1 VISTLRVP
9 AYLILAG
16 LFFSTVAARA
26 EDPLSPQT
34 GNEPGSSQTRSMPLN
49 RPLGKSSPT
58 PTRTAPAPSLNPASK
73 KTKKGKPYIAKTGG
87 VKIADSVEGF
97 AGLPVHTIEVRGLKR
112 IEKDAVLGK
121 LTTKAGVAIDR
132 DVIRADVQALFNM
145 GYFDDLQVDAE
156 RDPAGVNL
164 VVTVRERPVINE
176 IDFAGNERIT
186 TTDLEAVIK
195 VKQWSILDV
204 NKVKDD
210 IALITKAYED
220 KGYYL
225 AKVTYEVVQPDPKK
239 PDEVLLRYK
248 INDFDK
254 VQIKKITFLNNHAY
268 TDDQL
273 KSVLGETR
281 EGGAFSFMSNSGNF
295 KESAFKNDLQR
306 LVYYYL
312 DNGYVKFKYESP
324 VVTISDDKK
333 WLYITIYVDEGEKYK
348 TGVIDFS
355 GDLLFG
361 REELGADVVMKQDV
375 PFSISKRNADIQKLS
390 EKYQDLGYAF
400 VNVIPK
406 MEVKDDTKTVDIDYH
421 FEKGNLAYFGEI
433 NVLGNSKTHDKVIR
447 RELKIKEGELYNGTR
462 FRVSKENV
470 ERLGYFQP
478 NEVLFN
484 TSTPKDHN
492 DIVNVDIQVKERP
505 TGTIT
510 LGAGYGS
517 SKGLFFQTQISE
529 SNFMGRGQTISL
541 STNITKDNTDKSVN
555 LGFSDPYLF
564 DTKFSGGADLY
575 YTTFLIPEKYTTRKF
590 GGDLR
595 FGHPIGEYTNAY
607 LTYKRERLTVF
618 NFAIINPDP
627 QDYQDVIDD
636 NGVLSSTVWSVIRD
650 RRNNR
655 FETTG
660 GSYQSFSLE
669 TAGVAGL
676 GGDKSFIKAIAN
688 NRYYTRLVGDLVFR
702 NSTEYGEGHGQEGK
716 GLPPSERFYLGG
728 PNNMKGYNFYTV
740 GPSRLKYTV
749 PDLVANPAAKPQ
761 AYLVPAGGKYEFYSL
776 FELEH
781 PIVKDAGL
789 KFVLFFDV
797 GNVWDQRP
805 SLNDL
810 TLRADTGF
818 GFRWF
823 SPIGPLRFEWG
834 FPLKKGAFDDDSV
847 FQFFIGPPF

>member
-1 VISTLRVP
+1 VIPIRRVP
-9 AYLILAG
+9 VLLVLAG
-16 LFFSTVAARA
+16 IFFSTVAVRA
-26 EDPLSPQT
+26 E
-34 GNEPGSSQTRSMPLN
+34 EPRTAPIN
-49 RPLGKSSPT
+49 RPLPVGRATPV
-58 PTRTAPAPSLNPASK
+58 PTRTAPPAPLSPNL
-73 KTKKGKPYIAKTGG
+73 KKGKRGKPYVPKSGG
-87 VKIADSVEGF
+87 VRVEDSVEGF
-97 AGLPVHTIEVRGLKR
+97 AGLPVRAIEVRGLKR

-121 LTTKAGVAIDR
+121 LTTKPGVAIDR
-132 DVIRADVQALFNM
+132 DLIRNDVQALFNM

-156 RDPAGVNL
+156 RDPAGANL
-164 VVTVRERPVINE
+164 VVTVRERPVISE
-176 IDFAGNERIT
+176 IEFAGNERIT
-186 TTDLEAVIK
+186 TTDLEGVIK

-204 NKVKDD
+204 NKVKED
-210 IALITKAYED
+210 IALITKSYED

-225 AKVTYEVVQPDPKK
+225 AKVTFEVVQPDAKK

-248 INDFDK
+248 VNDFDK
-254 VQIKKITFLNNHAY
+254 VQIKKITFLNNHAFS
-268 TDDQL
+268 DDQL
-273 KSVLGETR
+273 KNVLGETR

-333 WLYITIYVDEGEKYK
+333 WLYITIYVDEGEKYN

-361 REELGADVVMKQDV
+361 REELGADVVMKQAV
-375 PFSISKRNADIQKLS
+375 PFSISKRNGDIQKLS

-406 MEVKDDTKTVDIDYH
+406 MDIKDDTKTVDIDYH

-433 NVLGNSKTHDKVIR
+433 NILGNSKTHDKVIR

-462 FRVSKENV
+462 FRLSKENV

-484 TSTPKDHN
+484 TSTPKEHN

-517 SKGLFFQTQISE
+517 AKGLFFQTQISE
-529 SNFMGRGQTISL
+529 SNFLGRGQTISL
-541 STNITKDNTDKSVN
+541 SANITSNKTDKSVN
-555 LGFSDPYLF
+555 LGFSDPYIF
-564 DTKFSGGADLY
+564 DTNYSGGADLY
-575 YTTFLIPEKYTTRKF
+575 YTTFLIPDKYTTRKF
-590 GGDLR
+590 GGDVR
-595 FGHPIGEYTNAY
+595 VGHPIGEYTNAY
-607 LTYKRERLTVF
+607 LTYKRERLTIIDSQ
-618 NFAIINPDP
+618 IINPDL
-627 QDYQDVIDD
+627 QDLQDIVDD
-636 NGVLSSTVWSVIRD
+636 NGVLSSTVWSLIRD

-660 GSYQSFSLE
+660 GSYQSLSLE

-676 GGDKSFIKAIAN
+676 GGDKSFVKAIAN

-702 NSTEYGEGHGQEGK
+702 NSTEYGEAHGQNGK
-716 GLPPSERFYLGG
+716 GVPPSERFFLGG
-728 PNNMKGYNFYTV
+728 PNNMKGYDFYSV
-740 GPSRLKYTV
+740 GPSRLKMTV
-749 PDLVANPAAKPQ
+749 PTATDPSRP
-761 AYLVPAGGKYEFYSL
+761 YLVPSGGKYEFYSL
-776 FELEH
+776 FEIEH

-789 KFVLFFDV
+789 KFVLFYDV
-797 GNVWDQRP
+797 GNVWNDRP
-805 SLNDL
+805 VLGDL
-810 TLRADTGF
+810 TLRSDVGF

-834 FPLKKGAFDDDSV
+834 FPIKKGQFDSDSV

>member
-1 VISTLRVP
+1 MIPIRLAAVFTI
-9 AYLILAG
+9 AAG
-16 LFFSTVAARA
+16 LLLSTVSVRA
-26 EDPLSPQT
+26 EDPPSPQT
-34 GNEPGSSQTRSMPLN
+34 GTGQAVRGPGKGVAPIN
-49 RPLGKSSPT
+49 RPLPSGRRSPL
-58 PTRTAPAPSLNPASK
+58 PTRTSPPSAISPNVK
-73 KTKKGKPYIAKTGG
+73 KTKRGKPYVAKSGG
-87 VKIADSVEGF
+87 VKIDDSVDGF
-97 AGLPVHTIEVRGLKR
+97 AGLPVRGIEVKGLKR
-112 IEKDAVLGK
+112 IERDAVLGK
-121 LTTKAGVAIDR
+121 LTTKPGVAIDR
-132 DVIRADVQALFNM
+132 EMIRADVQALFNM
-145 GYFDDLQVDAE
+145 GYFDDIEVSAE
-156 RDPAGVNL
+156 RDPAGANL
-164 VVTVRERPVINE
+164 TVTVRERPVITE
-176 IDFAGNERIT
+176 IQFEGNERIT

-204 NKVKDD
+204 NKVKED
-210 IALITKAYED
+210 IGFITKAYED

-225 AKVTYEVVQPDPKK
+225 AKTTFEVTQPDPKK
-239 PDEVLLRYK
+239 PDEVVLRYK
-248 INDFDK
+248 VNDFDK
-254 VQIKKITFLNNHAY
+254 VQIKKITFLNNKAFS
-268 TDDQL
+268 DDML
-273 KSVLGETR
+273 KNVLGETR

-306 LVYYYL
+306 LVYFYL

-333 WLYITIYVDEGEKYK
+333 WLYITIFVDEGEKYN
-348 TGVIDFS
+348 TGTIDFS

-361 REELGADVVMKQDV
+361 REELGNDVQMKQSV

-406 MEVKDDTKTVDIDYH
+406 MDIKDDTKTVDIDYH

-462 FRVSKENV
+462 FRLSKENV

-478 NEVLFN
+478 GEVLFN

-492 DIVNVDIQVKERP
+492 DVVNVDIQVKERP

-529 SNFMGRGQTISL
+529 SNFLGRGQTISL
-541 STNITKDNTDKSVN
+541 STNITRDRRDKSIN
-555 LGFSDPYLF
+555 LGFSDPYIF
-564 DTKFSGGADLY
+564 DTNFSAGFDLY
-575 YTTFLIPEKYTTRKF
+575 YVTFFIPDKYTTRKF
-590 GGDLR
+590 GGDVRL
-595 FGHPIGEYTNAY
+595 GHPVGEYTNAY
-607 LTYKRERLTVF
+607 LTYKRERLT
-618 NFAIINPDP
+618 IESIEIDNPDVNDYFDID
-627 QDYQDVIDD
+627 QDT
-636 NGVLSSTVWSVIRD
+636 GTLSSLVWSLIRD

-655 FETTG
+655 FETSG
-660 GSYQSFSLE
+660 GSYQSLSLE

-676 GGDKSFIKAIAN
+676 GGDKRFVKAIAN
-688 NRYYTRLVGDLVFR
+688 NRYYTRVVGDLIFR
-702 NSTEYGEGHGQEGK
+702 NSTEYGEAHGQDGK
-716 GLPPSERFYLGG
+716 GVPPSERFYLGG
-728 PNNMKGYNFYTV
+728 PNNLKGYNFYTV
-740 GPSRLKYTV
+740 GPSRDKLSSTGLPYV
-749 PDLVANPAAKPQ
+749 IPE
-761 AYLVPAGGKYEFYSL
+761 GGKYEFYSL

-789 KFVLFFDV
+789 KFVVFYDI
-797 GNVWDQRP
+797 GNVWTDRP
-805 SLNDL
+805 DL
-810 TLRADTGF
+810 GNFKLRSDTGF

-834 FPLKKGAFDDDSV
+834 FPINKGPNDDNSV